1 MTASPALET
10 LSSSMPSGSSFPR
23 QPAKI
28 TSSTAANAKSHTF
41 LRISIPF
48 QKNKAP
54 VPTHRGE
61 DLTLHGTTLIIF
73 PLGGKHL
80 SRPVTGTRRS
90 APRGRLQSGCF
101 APVAEGLHHSPLAS
115 GSSAK
120 LTFSSR
126 FTCVII
132 SQIQL
137 LSSIPCLW
145 AENGIYCFRLNDEGR
160 IAMNRSRSGYV
171 YIVLC
176 AVIFSTMEVML
187 KTVHGVFA
195 PMQIT
200 CLRFLVGGI
209 LLIPFASRSMKKKNA
224 SLSRKD
230 IGFFALS
237 GFLCVVIAMSLYQM
251 SVTYTRASIVAV
263 IFSCNPIFVTV
274 FAHLFLHE
282 DIHRNHIIALILELT
297 AALIIIDPI
306 HATLDPTGSVLA
318 ILSAVMFALYSVFG
332 KKRTPRFGGIAVTC
346 LSFLFGA
353 GELVFIL
360 LFGRTAAGA
369 SLYGAVG
376 LNLFIDVPLF
386 ENIPAS
392 AIPALL
398 YICCINSAAGFV
410 CHMMAMEKTSAQE
423 ASLIFFLKPI
433 IAPIFAFLFL
443 KEEIPLNMIV
453 GIVCFL
459 IGSLCAIL
467 PGILAQRKLLK
478 AQK

>member
-1 MTASPALET
+1 
-10 LSSSMPSGSSFPR
+10 
-23 QPAKI
+23 
-28 TSSTAANAKSHTF
+28 
-41 LRISIPF
+41 
-48 QKNKAP
+48 
-54 VPTHRGE
+54 
-61 DLTLHGTTLIIF
+61 
-73 PLGGKHL
+73 
-80 SRPVTGTRRS
+80 
-90 APRGRLQSGCF
+90 
-101 APVAEGLHHSPLAS
+101 
-115 GSSAK
+115 
-120 LTFSSR
+120 
-126 FTCVII
+126 
-132 SQIQL
+132 
-137 LSSIPCLW
+137 
-145 AENGIYCFRLNDEGR
+145 
-160 IAMNRSRSGYV
+160 MNRSRSGYIF
-171 YIVLC
+171 IVLC

-200 CLRFLVGGI
+200 CLRFLVGGV
-209 LLIPFASRSMKKKNA
+209 LLIPFAMRSIRKKNA
-224 SLSRKD
+224 VLTRKD
-230 IGFFALS
+230 LGFFACA

-274 FAHLFLHE
+274 LAHFLLHE
-282 DIHRNHIIALILELT
+282 EIHKNHIIALILELT

-306 HATLDPTGSVLA
+306 HASLDPTGTLLA
-318 ILSAVMFALYSVFG
+318 ILSAAMFSFYSVFG

-353 GELVFIL
+353 TELVALL

-369 SLYGAVG
+369 SLYGALG
-376 LNLFIDVPLF
+376 LKIFIDVPLF
-386 ENIPAS
+386 ENIPLS
-392 AIPALL
+392 ALPALL

-433 IAPIFAFLFL
+433 IAPIFALIFL

-459 IGSLCAIL
+459 AGSLCAIL

-478 AQK
+478 AEQK

>member
-1 MTASPALET
+1 
-10 LSSSMPSGSSFPR
+10 
-23 QPAKI
+23 
-28 TSSTAANAKSHTF
+28 
-41 LRISIPF
+41 
-48 QKNKAP
+48 
-54 VPTHRGE
+54 
-61 DLTLHGTTLIIF
+61 
-73 PLGGKHL
+73 
-80 SRPVTGTRRS
+80 
-90 APRGRLQSGCF
+90 
-101 APVAEGLHHSPLAS
+101 
-115 GSSAK
+115 
-120 LTFSSR
+120 
-126 FTCVII
+126 
-132 SQIQL
+132 
-137 LSSIPCLW
+137 
-145 AENGIYCFRLNDEGR
+145 
-160 IAMNRSRSGYV
+160 
-171 YIVLC
+171 
-176 AVIFSTMEVML
+176 
-187 KTVHGVFA
+187 
-195 PMQIT
+195 
-200 CLRFLVGGI
+200 
-209 LLIPFASRSMKKKNA
+209 
-224 SLSRKD
+224 
-230 IGFFALS
+230 
-237 GFLCVVIAMSLYQM
+237 MSLYQM

-353 GELVFIL
+353 TELVALL

-433 IAPIFAFLFL
+433 LAPIFALLFL

-467 PGILAQRKLLK
+467 PGILAQRRALK

>member
-1 MTASPALET
+1 
-10 LSSSMPSGSSFPR
+10 
-23 QPAKI
+23 
-28 TSSTAANAKSHTF
+28 
-41 LRISIPF
+41 
-48 QKNKAP
+48 
-54 VPTHRGE
+54 
-61 DLTLHGTTLIIF
+61 
-73 PLGGKHL
+73 
-80 SRPVTGTRRS
+80 
-90 APRGRLQSGCF
+90 
-101 APVAEGLHHSPLAS
+101 
-115 GSSAK
+115 
-120 LTFSSR
+120 
-126 FTCVII
+126 
-132 SQIQL
+132 
-137 LSSIPCLW
+137 
-145 AENGIYCFRLNDEGR
+145 
-160 IAMNRSRSGYV
+160 MNRSRSGYIF
-171 YIVLC
+171 IVLC

-200 CLRFLVGGI
+200 CLRFLVGGV
-209 LLIPFASRSMKKKNA
+209 LLIPFAMRSIRKKNA
-224 SLSRKD
+224 VLTRKD
-230 IGFFALS
+230 IGFFACA

-274 FAHLFLHE
+274 LAHFLLHE
-282 DIHRNHIIALILELT
+282 EIHKNHIIALILELT

-306 HATLDPTGSVLA
+306 HASLDPTGALLA
-318 ILSAVMFALYSVFG
+318 ILSAAMFSFYSVFG

-353 GELVFIL
+353 TELVALL

-369 SLYGAVG
+369 SLYGALG
-376 LNLFIDVPLF
+376 LKIFIDVPLF
-386 ENIPAS
+386 ENIPLS
-392 AIPALL
+392 ALPALL

-433 IAPIFAFLFL
+433 IAPIFALIFL

-459 IGSLCAIL
+459 AGSLCAIL

-478 AQK
+478 AEQK

>member
-1 MTASPALET
+1 
-10 LSSSMPSGSSFPR
+10 
-23 QPAKI
+23 
-28 TSSTAANAKSHTF
+28 
-41 LRISIPF
+41 
-48 QKNKAP
+48 
-54 VPTHRGE
+54 
-61 DLTLHGTTLIIF
+61 
-73 PLGGKHL
+73 
-80 SRPVTGTRRS
+80 
-90 APRGRLQSGCF
+90 
-101 APVAEGLHHSPLAS
+101 
-115 GSSAK
+115 
-120 LTFSSR
+120 
-126 FTCVII
+126 
-132 SQIQL
+132 
-137 LSSIPCLW
+137 
-145 AENGIYCFRLNDEGR
+145 
-160 IAMNRSRSGYV
+160 MNRSRSGYIF
-171 YIVLC
+171 IVLC

-200 CLRFLVGGI
+200 CLRFLVGGV
-209 LLIPFASRSMKKKNA
+209 LLIPFAVRSIRKKNA
-224 SLSRKD
+224 VLTRKD
-230 IGFFALS
+230 LGFFACA

-263 IFSCNPIFVTV
+263 IFSCNPIFVTML
-274 FAHLFLHE
+274 AHFLLHE
-282 DIHRNHIIALILELT
+282 EIHKNHIIALILELT

-306 HATLDPTGSVLA
+306 HASLDPTGALLA
-318 ILSAVMFALYSVFG
+318 ILSAAMFSFYSVFG

-353 GELVFIL
+353 TELVALL

-433 IAPIFAFLFL
+433 LAPIFALIFL

-459 IGSLCAIL
+459 AGSLCAIL
-467 PGILAQRKLLK
+467 PGLLAQRKLLK
-478 AQK
+478 AEQK

>member
-1 MTASPALET
+1 
-10 LSSSMPSGSSFPR
+10 
-23 QPAKI
+23 
-28 TSSTAANAKSHTF
+28 
-41 LRISIPF
+41 
-48 QKNKAP
+48 
-54 VPTHRGE
+54 
-61 DLTLHGTTLIIF
+61 
-73 PLGGKHL
+73 
-80 SRPVTGTRRS
+80 
-90 APRGRLQSGCF
+90 
-101 APVAEGLHHSPLAS
+101 
-115 GSSAK
+115 
-120 LTFSSR
+120 
-126 FTCVII
+126 
-132 SQIQL
+132 
-137 LSSIPCLW
+137 
-145 AENGIYCFRLNDEGR
+145 
-160 IAMNRSRSGYV
+160 MNRSRSGYF

-200 CLRFLVGGI
+200 CLRFLVGGV
-209 LLIPFASRSMKKKNA
+209 LLIPFAVRSIRKKNA
-224 SLSRKD
+224 VLTRKD
-230 IGFFALS
+230 LGFFACA

-274 FAHLFLHE
+274 LAHFLLHE
-282 DIHRNHIIALILELT
+282 EIHKNHIIALILELT

-306 HATLDPTGSVLA
+306 HASLDPTGALLA
-318 ILSAVMFALYSVFG
+318 ILSAAMFSFYSVFG

-353 GELVFIL
+353 TELVALL

-369 SLYGAVG
+369 SLYGAMG
-376 LNLFIDVPLF
+376 LKIFIDVPLF
-386 ENIPAS
+386 ENIPLS
-392 AIPALL
+392 ALPALL

-433 IAPIFAFLFL
+433 FAPIFAFLFL

-459 IGSLCAIL
+459 AGSLCAIL
-467 PGILAQRKLLK
+467 PGLLAQRKLLK
-478 AQK
+478 AEQK